1 MLLDVLIAAEDLGRL
16 QEITRILIQ
25 SGFEDI
31 AQRMGLLGLL
41 QRAGRIMRLERADQ
55 ITSGGTPERARL
67 ALEALGPTFVKLG
80 QVMASRAD
88 LMPPEWIEEFSK
100 LQSQVASVP
109 WEELRPQLEKDL
121 GAAPETV
128 FSDLEIEPLAAG
140 SIGQVHRASL
150 PDGREVVLK
159 IRRPGI
165 SKKIAADLRLLER
178 LADILE
184 RELTEFR
191 RFRPTMV
198 VRQFARSLKA
208 ELDFSIEARNTQLAA
223 VHMESLPDI
232 VIPEVFTEYGCKR
245 LLVME
250 FIKGHSAD
258 AWVRGDRREE
268 FDGAHVASVGAE
280 SILRMVFIDG
290 FYHADPHPGNLMLLP
305 LGQIA
310 LLDFGMVGRLS
321 ETRRQQFTLLLAAII
336 DRDEEGLV
344 DTLLEWSDG
353 EDSDIELLVQ
363 DCNDFL
369 DRYTAR
375 ELKNLNVSAML
386 QDISRIVRENN
397 LILPADVAGL
407 IKVFLTLEGLGRR
420 LDPDFSLDEHIEP
433 IARRMMREMASPR
446 RIVARNWRDV
456 RRLAVSLPRDI
467 RKVIQRLRRT
477 GFKIELDLKRLDDF
491 GRQLDRSANRI
502 TVGLITSA
510 LIVGTSIAMT
520 IDSGPTIF
528 GLPVLGFFGF
538 GFSFTI
544 GLMLLWSI
552 LRSGNR

>member
-16 QEITRILIQ
+16 QEITRILVQ
-25 SGFEDI
+25 SGFEDL

-41 QRAGRIMRLERADQ
+41 QRTGRLLRIERAER
-55 ITSGGTPERARL
+55 ITEGGTAQRARV

-80 QVMASRAD
+80 QLLASRTD
-88 LMPPEWIEEFSK
+88 LMWPEWVEEFSL
-100 LQSQVASVP
+100 LQSRVGTVA
-109 WEELRPQLEKDL
+109 WEKLRPQLEEDL
-121 GAAPETV
+121 GAPPEQV
-128 FSDLEIEPLAAG
+128 FTDLDIEPLAAG
-140 SIGQVHRASL
+140 SIAQVHRAKL
-150 PDGREVVLK
+150 PDGRSVVLK

-165 SKKIAADLRLLER
+165 DKKVASDLRLLER
-178 LADILE
+178 LAEIFE
-184 RELTEFR
+184 REITELR

-198 VRQFARSLKA
+198 VRQFARSIKA
-208 ELDFSIEARNTQLAA
+208 ELDFMIEARNTQLCAHNMA
-223 VHMESLPDI
+223 EVEDL
-232 VIPEVFTEYGCKR
+232 VIPDVFSEYSSRR
-245 LLVME
+245 LLVLSYIE
-250 FIKGHSAD
+250 GHPAD
-258 AWVRGDRREE
+258 AFIRGERRDD
-268 FDGAHVASVGAE
+268 FDPVHVANVGADT
-280 SILRMVFIDG
+280 ILRMVFIHG
-290 FYHADPHPGNLMLLP
+290 FYHADPHPGNVLFLAA
-305 LGQIA
+305 GQVA

-321 ETRRQQFTLLLAAII
+321 DERRQQFTLLLAAVIE
-336 DRDEEGLV
+336 RDEEGLV

-353 EDSDIELLVQ
+353 GETDIEVLQQ

-375 ELKNLNVSAML
+375 ELKDLNVAGML
-386 QDISRIVRENN
+386 EDITRIVREND

-420 LDPDFSLDEHIEP
+420 LDPSFSLDAHLEP
-433 IARRMMREMASPR
+433 LARRMMLEMRSPR
-446 RIVARNWRDV
+446 RLVARNWRDL
-456 RRLAVSLPRDI
+456 RRLAIALPRDL
-467 RKVIQRLRRT
+467 RKVVQRLRRS
-477 GFKIELDLKRLDDF
+477 GFKMEFDLQRLDDF

-528 GLPVLGFFGF
+528 GLPILGLFGF
-538 GFSFTI
+538 GTSFAI